1 MGVKRVWIIEKGNS
15 RWKIGEFNDGV
26 LVNVTTTDVGVE
38 LTDLNLPKSASNS
51 IDILITGSG
60 NWSNDTL
67 KLLKS
72 KGIVTQLRH
81 GDYHPLRTNLHVML
95 G

>member
-51 IDILITGSG
+51 IDILCHLRCDKSFAIWQTAVDRFALF
-60 NWSNDTL
+60 SNQKID
-67 KLLKS
+67 
-72 KGIVTQLRH
+72 
-81 GDYHPLRTNLHVML
+81 
-95 G
+95 